1 MKAAERIAIVEASFA
16 HAEALA
22 ETLRAGD
29 AMEIAALGFAPL
41 EALDAV
47 LCCSVRAQSALVRNA
62 QGELQVAAM
71 WGYALPSLLGDA
83 ADLWAFSGHAA
94 DGEALAFLRASR
106 DFVADMQARHGEL
119 RALVA
124 LDYGA
129 ALRWLRWLGFA
140 DGEIEIYGGRD
151 FMRVRR
157 KRTRQ
162 ELHRRQH
169 GR

>member
-22 ETLRAGD
+22 ESLREGD

-47 LCCSVRAQSALVRNA
+47 LCCSVRAQSALVD
-62 QGELQVAAM
+62 GPGGVKVAAM
-71 WGYALPSLLGDA
+71 WGYALPSLLGDT

-106 DFVADMQARHGEL
+106 DFVEDMQARHGEL

-129 ALRWLRWLGFA
+129 AVRWLKWLGFE
-140 DGEIEIYGGRD
+140 DGEIEIHGGRE
-151 FMRVRR
+151 FRRVRR
-157 KRTRQ
+157 KRSRQ